1 MSVGDTS
8 NANNH
13 GPTRGRPLQGMNSL
27 VPVDPG
33 PHDNIVFHKN
43 KQMKTLHSRD
53 FCQLTAH
60 TIKGNEL
67 FVFVPPD
74 FLYLCSA
81 NQSS

>member
-33 PHDNIVFHKN
+33 PHDKIEIHRNW
-43 KQMKTLHSRD
+43 QMKTSQSLD
-53 FCQLTAH
+53 LYLLTS
-60 TIKGNEL
+60 IIMKGIEL